1 MQFFELL
8 DRRKEQ
14 LSVEIC
20 RWAKFNLPLSRFIWS
35 SFLFSYASLPNPC
48 THFEETAKHTEFSN
62 RFMQALQ
69 PAISPRP
76 LWSLIKRFEFP
87 LHSFL
92 WTRFPTFCTLGFV
105 FLFFSWMQW
114 ICCDASIKTKSFI
127 FLFVFRS
134 HNKGNSLQNSCLS
147 FCVPRSAHV

>member
-35 SFLFSYASLPNPC
+35 SFLFSYASLPYPC
-48 THFEETAKHTEFSN
+48 SDVEETAKHTEFSN

-87 LHSFL
+87 LHSFF
-92 WTRFPTFCTLGFV
+92 WTRFPTFSTLGFV
-105 FLFFSWMQW
+105 FLFFRECSGFVVTLPSKRKVLSFSL
-114 ICCDASIKTKSFI
+114 CFVLTIKET
-127 FLFVFRS
+127 R
-134 HNKGNSLQNSCLS
+134 LS
-147 FCVPRSAHV
+147 FCVPQSAHV